1 MNKELIEKLKK
12 DSQKVYDYTDGGY
25 TPLYTLDIEKFAKL
39 IVSECAGIYEAID
52 NGNKVQGTD
61 NYLKALKLRFGEI
74 K

>member
-1 MNKELIEKLKK
+1 MNEHKIRLIAVQASEWCKKNAHGAPAEWEWEYKFAELI
-12 DSQKVYDYTDGGY
+12 VR
-25 TPLYTLDIEKFAKL
+25 
-39 IVSECAGIYEAID
+39 ECAGIYEAID